1 MPRVN
6 ELLREIIAEEIGKL
20 KDPAIGFVTITAV
33 ETSPDLRNAFV
44 FFTALGSDEEK
55 AECAAGLER
64 ASSHIRS
71 QLGAQV
77 RIKYTP
83 ALEFRVDSSLEEGL
97 RMDAILR
104 EISAEEESAKAA
116 RDNPLADELAQ
127 AAAALQEATEIAVSC
142 HIKPDGDALGSA
154 VGFARAAAAAGKSVV
169 VSFGEPFELPDYFSL
184 LALDLVVPP
193 DEFPKAPEMMVTFD
207 AADRSRLGSLAA
219 SSEAAGTL
227 IVVDH
232 HVTNDGFG
240 DLNLIDGRA
249 AASATIAYDLIR
261 QLDWPLDAEG
271 ALALLLGVVTDTGR
285 FQYSN
290 TSSRTFRVAADL
302 VEVGAHPEAIG
313 QMVYENAPFGFLAV
327 AGSVQQR
334 AVLEPEISLVWSEL
348 RAADLVAAG
357 ITGVESEGLI
367 DYLRI
372 AREVDVAVLFT
383 EVPEGTKASLRSR
396 SIVDVG
402 ALAAAFGGGGHAR
415 AAGFSY
421 GGPAAEAIE
430 KVREYLN
437 AQ

>member
-1 MPRVN
+1 
-6 ELLREIIAEEIGKL
+6 
-20 KDPAIGFVTITAV
+20 
-33 ETSPDLRNAFV
+33 
-44 FFTALGSDEEK
+44 
-55 AECAAGLER
+55 
-64 ASSHIRS
+64 
-71 QLGAQV
+71 V

-104 EISAEEESAKAA
+104 EISEEERSAQTA
-116 RDNPLADELAQ
+116 RDNPLADQLAQ
-127 AAAALQEATEIAVSC
+127 AAAALTNATEIAVSC

-169 VSFGEPFELPDYFSL
+169 ISFGEPYELPDYFSL

-193 DEFPKAPEMMVTFD
+193 DEFPTAPEMMVTFD

-219 SSEAAGTL
+219 ASEAAGTL

-232 HVTNDGFG
+232 HVTNEGFG

-261 QLDWPLDAEG
+261 QLDWPLDPDA
-271 ALALLLGVVTDTGR
+271 ALALLLGIVTDTGR

-290 TSSRTFRVAADL
+290 TSARTFRVAADL
-302 VEVGAHPEAIG
+302 VEAGAHPEAIG

-327 AGSVQQR
+327 AGAVQQR
-334 AVLEPEISLVWSEL
+334 AVLEPDISLVWSEL
-348 RAADLVAAG
+348 RAADIAAAG
-357 ITGVESEGLI
+357 ITAVETEGLI
-367 DYLRI
+367 DYIRI
-372 AREVDVAVLFT
+372 AREVDVAILFT
-383 EVPEGTKASLRSR
+383 EVPDGTKASLRSR
-396 SIVDVG
+396 SRVDVG

-415 AAGFSY
+415 AAGFTFE
-421 GGPAAEAIE
+421 GPAAEAIE

-437 AQ
+437 AN